1 MSIQNAVDNASKA
14 ISRVSQS
21 PSAGELMSTG
31 GQAVQGLYEKAL
43 DDVLKETKMP
53 YRRVITAQI
62 RQRIIEQRKVLKDQ
76 KDNVLNKIK
85 LKKTGGTK

>member
-21 PSAGELMSTG
+21 PSAGDLMNTG
-31 GQAVQGLYEKAL
+31 AQAVQGLYDKAL
-43 DDVLKETKMP
+43 DDVLKETKLP
-53 YRRVITAQI
+53 YRKVITAQI
-62 RQRIIEQRKVLKDQ
+62 RQRIEEQRKVIKGQ

-85 LKKTGGTK
+85 MKKAGAE